1 MTGEMWAGQLQAQAL
16 ACIQKLNTGL
26 EPHLQAARLANF
38 GATCY
43 LNATLQ
49 ALVHTAPLAQ
59 ELLANEAVVGNGREA
74 MVLRLMQQHVRECLG
89 GSAPYVKPGRLLQV
103 LHKLNPR
110 HVFSLIA
117 VVLLLGGPMPLKYTS
132 KHHQAEHE

>member
-1 MTGEMWAGQLQAQAL
+1 M
-16 ACIQKLNTGL
+16 
-26 EPHLQAARLANF
+26 QAARLPNM

-59 ELLANEAVVGNGREA
+59 ELLASRPVLGNGREA
-74 MVLRLMQQHVRECLG
+74 TVIRLMQQHARDCIG
-89 GSAPYVKPGRLLQV
+89 GNNPYVKPGRLLQV

-110 HVFSLIA
+110 QVQHLAIRQENAIKLTLWSQQGA
-117 VVLLLGGPMPLKYTS
+117 
-132 KHHQAEHE
+132 